1 MARTFFSFI
10 ALLCLIA
17 AAYLTGLGI
26 YDANKANET
35 EWAKEYSVPASIAN
49 VIAVIFLVFLTSTSK
64 SHSAMYKLIMIMLLV
79 GGMFIETY
87 LILLVEEGPAIYVT
101 YTVIILNFL
110 VRIFLVL
117 DFVDKGNFE
126 SLYTSTSTIVA
137 PSTSSE
143 AVKTVAADVKQEF
156 TSKWDMIR
164 KKVRES
170 PEGLLAESEN
180 DAWRSVIK
188 PSRESGKMTVEVL
201 KEAASKLKHSDGS
214 PVAVSSLD
222 IRGGLRRKVARR

>member
-26 YDANKANET
+26 YDANKENQT
-35 EWAKEYSVPASIAN
+35 EWAQEYSVPSSIAN
-49 VIAVIFLVFLTSTSK
+49 VIAVIFLVFLASTSK
-64 SHSAMYKLIMIMLLV
+64 SYSAMTKLIIIVLLV

-87 LILLVEEGPAIYVT
+87 LVLLVEEGPAIYVT
-101 YTVIILNFL
+101 YVVIILNFL

-126 SLYTSTSTIVA
+126 PLYTSTATVVSPLTTSEPAKTI
-137 PSTSSE
+137 
-143 AVKTVAADVKQEF
+143 AADLKQEF
-156 TSKWDMIR
+156 TSKWDAIR
-164 KKVRES
+164 KKVRDS
-170 PEGLLAESEN
+170 PEGLLAESES

-188 PSRESGKMTVEVL
+188 PSREAGKMTVEAL

-222 IRGGLRRKVARR
+222 IRGGLRRKAGRR